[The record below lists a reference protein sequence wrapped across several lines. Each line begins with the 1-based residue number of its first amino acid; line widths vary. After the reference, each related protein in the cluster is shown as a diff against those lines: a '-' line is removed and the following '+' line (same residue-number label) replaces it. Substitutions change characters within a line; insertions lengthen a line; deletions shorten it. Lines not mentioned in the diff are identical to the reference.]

1 MSRMLLTIEQT
12 GSPIRK
18 NDRCGV
24 VRTLRGLRLNKIGRT
39 AQMPD
44 TPEVQGMIARVDH
57 LVKIIYW
64 EIDIRYFADEVRCE
78 YKELI
83 TGPQSRIV
91 RGEVLWDRFEAA
103 VARCLADSRK
113 NDRELTEC
121 VNEIAVAAVIATDK
135 ALDGRRIEYEPAF
148 LPDGRKID
156 FVVDRDA
163 ENLYVEVKTVRPKT
177 VDDDDAAWAKFLRRK
192 KLHPETVE
200 YMVTSEGMG
209 GAIYGNEFA
218 SRGHFLDYTRAFEER
233 LAAAKAIRPGVG
245 VIVFCGNGFAW
256 RLSQLENFA
265 DFYRTG
271 THRADDPFGPMEAE
285 AIKEK
290 GIELKKNID
299 HFAFLQRPIDHA
311 RRQKFYYPVR
321 GPQFG
326 VRTA

>member
-103 VARCLADSRK
+103 VARCLADS
-113 NDRELTEC
+113 LPSW
-121 VNEIAVAAVIATDK
+121 
-135 ALDGRRIEYEPAF
+135 GRRP
-148 LPDGRKID
+148 
-156 FVVDRDA
+156 
-163 ENLYVEVKTVRPKT
+163 VR
-177 VDDDDAAWAKFLRRK
+177 
-192 KLHPETVE
+192 
-200 YMVTSEGMG
+200 S
-209 GAIYGNEFA
+209 GA
-218 SRGHFLDYTRAFEER
+218 R
-233 LAAAKAIRPGVG
+233 LALWCSTPPTS
-245 VIVFCGNGFAW
+245 
-256 RLSQLENFA
+256 L
-265 DFYRTG
+265 
-271 THRADDPFGPMEAE
+271 
-285 AIKEK
+285 
-290 GIELKKNID
+290 
-299 HFAFLQRPIDHA
+299 
-311 RRQKFYYPVR
+311 
-321 GPQFG
+321 
-326 VRTA
+326 